1 MRRRKTQR
9 AHRST
14 VLGSTAD
21 AVEVRVLLSADIAA
35 ELADELAP
43 EPACDDQAMIAVEL
57 PQDNESQVE
66 LVTDPIV
73 EFPPAFEGELPV
85 LVAEN
90 EPELAS
96 ENEWTLITSCG
107 LEGEPNGLPQE
118 TPQLVICEP
127 FDPQS
132 EVKPYQWQEPQL
144 LPATSVVGS
153 SGIAGRLAQRFE
165 LIVPVAQVSG
175 EVNAQFE
182 LASDAQYDQDGNLV
196 APAILSDR
204 SSGIQYWQPKSV
216 TLTADHDLSELLQGY
231 GLTEYSVDE
240 TGAWQVAIP
249 QGYAVELFNLTAAW
263 VSEASV
269 QAQIVLQPVDGQ
281 DAPPVLIQTPE
292 SQVTV
297 IYQSTWSDPVWPVWE
312 RSTVQVQASG
322 GFNGT
327 FEVVEAPQ
335 WDAEGV
341 LTSAGVLLDVQ
352 TGLRYQSPVSLAV
365 TGDGIEQLDQ
375 LLADPQWTA
384 GLDVK
389 IVSSTSVDQ
398 WTRLLELA
406 PATGYDV
413 LQLAA
418 RLTELTGVS
427 CQVALPTADRDG
439 QDLSFSTTDTALFVD
454 YPVMMYARG
463 PVDSGAWEL
472 GNTNFEFGE
481 MLTEVADG
489 PVAPPILA
497 GSVRSTADFDGPV
510 LAMSGPFATN
520 GGGVLQIETAGLAT
534 TADRVADLRAGRMET
549 PQAQLIAQLLPVV
562 VGEDTLSRVSAIAS
576 AIVTT
581 AGRGNLVSGPAVQQG
596 SEEPTVAAI
605 ELPELAGSAEIEVQP
620 TESVDQLQ
628 VLPGTVRRR
637 SVRPVQPPAQPSEVP
652 ADVPSQQ
659 PDVAVPPATEV
670 PAAQRGPT
678 GVPVSMMDPTI
689 DRVMAALAAAG
700 FGQ

>member
-14 VLGSTAD
+14 VLGNAAD

-35 ELADELAP
+35 ELADQLAA

-57 PQDNESQVE
+57 PQDMESQVE

-73 EFPPAFEGELPV
+73 DFPVAFEGELPV
-85 LVAEN
+85 LVAES
-90 EPELAS
+90 EPELAAQ
-96 ENEWTLITSCG
+96 NELTLITSCG
-107 LEGEPNGLPQE
+107 LEGEPNGVPPE
-118 TPQLVICEP
+118 TPQLIICEP
-127 FDPQS
+127 FDPQFG
-132 EVKPYQWQEPQL
+132 VKPYQWQEPQL
-144 LPATSVVGS
+144 PSATSVMGS
-153 SGIAGRLAQRFE
+153 SGSAGRLAQRFE
-165 LIVPVAQVSG
+165 TIVAVAQVSG
-175 EVNAQFE
+175 AVNAQFE

-196 APAILSDR
+196 APAILSDQN
-204 SSGIQYWQPKSV
+204 SGIRYWQPKSV
-216 TLTADHDLSELLQGY
+216 TLTADHDLSELLQSY
-231 GLTEYSVDE
+231 GMTDYSVDE

-281 DAPPVLIQTPE
+281 DATPLLIQTPE

-297 IYQSTWSDPVWPVWE
+297 SYQSTWSDPVWPVWE
-312 RSTVQVQASG
+312 RSTVQIQASG

-341 LTSAGVLLDVQ
+341 LTTAGVLLDVQ

-384 GLDVK
+384 GLDTK
-389 IVSSTSVDQ
+389 IVNSTSVDQ

-427 CQVALPTADRDG
+427 CQVTLPTADRDG

-463 PVDSGAWEL
+463 PVDSGTLEL

-497 GSVRSTADFDGPV
+497 DSVRSTAVFDGPV
-510 LAMSGPFATN
+510 FAMSGPFATN
-520 GGGVLQIETAGLAT
+520 AAAVLQIETAVTAT
-534 TADRVADLRAGRMET
+534 AADRVSDIRAERMAGL
-549 PQAQLIAQLLPVV
+549 QAQLVRELLPVV
-562 VGEDTLSRVSAIAS
+562 AGDNTLSRVSAIAS

-596 SEEPTVAAI
+596 AEEPTVAAI
-605 ELPELAGSAEIEVQP
+605 ELPEFAGSAEIEVQP
-620 TESVDQLQ
+620 TESIDQLQ

-637 SVRPVQPPAQPSEVP
+637 SVRPVQPQVQPSEVP
-652 ADVPSQQ
+652 VDVPSQQ
-659 PDVAVPPATEV
+659 PDVVVPPATEA